1 MADKKIYWHLPGFC
15 YFRLLNQVLMNLMKD
30 YPDCFEEK
38 YCIGSVYGTFPGAVW
53 NGGRAVFGITGIKD
67 IRAILKLY
75 NDRGVL
81 SGSHGQTPCWKRS
94 TYMIPTAI

>member
-53 NGGRAVFGITGIKD
+53 NGGRAVFGITGNVLPFLD
-67 IRAILKLY
+67 NWEY
-75 NDRGVL
+75 NRHLPVSRTYL
-81 SGSHGQTPCWKRS
+81 SV
-94 TYMIPTAI
+94 

>member
-1 MADKKIYWHLPGFC
+1 MHSRQNSSERMNGNMADKKIYWHLPGFC

-53 NGGRAVFGITGIKD
+53 NGDVQY
-67 IRAILKLY
+67 L
-75 NDRGVL
+75 VL
-81 SGSHGQTPCWKRS
+81 QG
-94 TYMIPTAI
+94 

>member
-38 YCIGSVYGTFPGAVW
+38 YCIGSVYGTFVM
-53 NGGRAVFGITGIKD
+53 
-67 IRAILKLY
+67 
-75 NDRGVL
+75 
-81 SGSHGQTPCWKRS
+81 HGLLQKS
-94 TYMIPTAI
+94 